1 MASGIGHSIGRG
13 FQKQMCIGTGRTAKT
28 ASPPEV
34 DLNNIATQAG
44 QQLVIGRHARPGH
57 HRSEGLPGEHEP
69 RPVGQAGYHDDLD
82 AAVATHPPVS
92 APQLQAGRC
101 PYIIH
106 LMNTHCG

>member
-13 FQKQMCIGTGRTAKT
+13 FQKQMCIGTAKT

-82 AAVATHPPVS
+82 AAVAAHPPVS
-92 APQLQAGRC
+92 APQLQARRC
-101 PYIIH
+101 PYIIY